1 MTETSR
7 IFPERLEDA
16 LLTARMNGKELS
28 ERTGISQGII
38 SRWRKG
44 DGALPKGEYLVVL
57 CDALAVTPDYLLGY
71 TDVPNNNVVDA
82 KAIKIA
88 EAYTGLPRQALETLH
103 RNEAYPFIP
112 PSVAAAMEGFKSL
125 VTNRTATEVARLLA
139 QPDFLRAL
147 ETMEDARACRRSLDA
162 IDSQSIDADEARH
175 TAETDYMYLKYAIST
190 AITKSLDVLLERD

>member
-44 DGALPKGEYLVVL
+44 DGALPKGEYLVML

-71 TDVPNNNVVDA
+71 TDVPNNNVADA

-103 RNEAYPFIP
+103 RNEAYPFTP
-112 PSVAAAMEGFKSL
+112 P
-125 VTNRTATEVARLLA
+125 LLP
-139 QPDFLRAL
+139 QR
-147 ETMEDARACRRSLDA
+147 
-162 IDSQSIDADEARH
+162 
-175 TAETDYMYLKYAIST
+175 
-190 AITKSLDVLLERD
+190 